1 MKNRLHTRGGIA
13 EGRLEDGHTGSI
25 VEKYDKSSNN
35 ASNIGWTRG
44 FGEGW
49 TTVLGPTFATALRQ
63 VRSEQPARVATVGP
77 ELGSNLRHSSP
88 SSQLV
93 RWLMPHH
100 LTVLKRFVRV
110 NGFGRHPFPTQSP
123 PVPALRALYPGD
135 LPLEVKYQPESK
147 PAVKLAKV
155 GPQSRV
161 QPSPSLHRSTCS
173 RA

>member
-1 MKNRLHTRGGIA
+1 
-13 EGRLEDGHTGSI
+13 
-25 VEKYDKSSNN
+25 
-35 ASNIGWTRG
+35 
-44 FGEGW
+44 
-49 TTVLGPTFATALRQ
+49 
-63 VRSEQPARVATVGP
+63 
-77 ELGSNLRHSSP
+77 
-88 SSQLV
+88 
-93 RWLMPHH
+93 MPYH

-161 QPSPSLHRSTCS
+161 QPSPLLRPIENLAQSRLLRRLDQSLGPTIATITPNRESCPIENLAKVGPELGSNRRHSNFSPIASNYRLEFNQTRGSS
-173 RA
+173 RLMAR